1 MIVSEA
7 HCSLQ
12 RKKYYFILFFC
23 FDPYEPEGKVD
34 RRVMW
39 KSINKNI
46 IIFVIVILL
55 RSYINTK
62 APISYTARNNT
73 GKRD

>member
-12 RKKYYFILFFC
+12 RKEYYFILFFC

-34 RRVMW
+34 RRVMC
-39 KSINKNI
+39 KSINKN